1 MIDIDQIM
9 IKFPD
14 TDREE
19 LEIWIKDNPLVTEKE
34 IINDINEGLF
44 ENLYFYD
51 DLYKIWKSNNNGQGL
66 TNQQSLW
73 ILKFNKTLLEYQQE
87 DWYCVL

>member
-73 ILKFNKTLLEYQQE
+73 ILKFNKTLLEYQQG